1 MSELEKD
8 FEKTIVK
15 INEKLQEAAKALKKA
30 NTLAGKIGFKHG
42 LIPGSWAKAYEL
54 NELEKSQDEDSEE
67 DPYPEMALH
76 DILQKKY
83 EQSLLLQKKYEQ
95 IDVSA
100 LEEAMSEAGWS
111 SSSSYC

>member
-30 NTLAGKIGFKHG
+30 NTLAGKIGYKNG
-42 LIPGSWAKAYEL
+42 LIFGSWVQEYEL
-54 NELEKSQDEDSEE
+54 NELEKSQGEDSEE
-67 DPYPEMALH
+67 DPY
-76 DILQKKY
+76 DI
-83 EQSLLLQKKYEQ
+83 LQKKYEQ
-95 IDVSA
+95 IDVSD

-111 SSSSYC
+111 TSSAYC

>member
-42 LIPGSWAKAYEL
+42 LIFGSWAKEYEL

-67 DPYPEMALH
+67 DPY
-76 DILQKKY
+76 DI
-83 EQSLLLQKKYEQ
+83 LQKKYEQ

>member
-42 LIPGSWAKAYEL
+42 LILGSWAKEYEL

-67 DPYPEMALH
+67 DPYDILH
-76 DILQKKY
+76 DI
-83 EQSLLLQKKYEQ
+83 LQKKYEQ

-100 LEEAMSEAGWS
+100 LEEAMDEAGWS

>member
-8 FEKTIVK
+8 FKKTIVK

-67 DPYPEMALH
+67 VPY
-76 DILQKKY
+76 DILR
-83 EQSLLLQKKYEQ
+83 KKYEQ